1 MESWVPIT
9 LCDIRYCCQAPGPGL
24 TRQQVSQKTECSE
37 YFIPVSSEQSF
48 YFDLHFIQGVLFT
61 CVEYKVVI
69 GEK

>member
-1 MESWVPIT
+1 MIS
-9 LCDIRYCCQAPGPGL
+9 DIAVRLRVQGSH
-24 TRQQVSQKTECSE
+24 VNKSECSE

-61 CVEYKVVI
+61 SVEYKVVI